1 MNFHN
6 LIGNLAAFFITFM
19 LNIMRKIAF
28 VILLIGAVGS
38 FGLVLNAGRHSPVLL
53 LVLFI
58 GWVLSPYIALFLVHV
73 VSKLQLIIAPKLLYC
88 LMLFV
93 SLGSLASYGITLIQ
107 HRTKS
112 PTGVYLSVP
121 FISWFLIVIAIAITA
136 YRKRKLLK
144 KIEV

>member
-107 HRTKS
+107 HRTKP

-121 FISWFLIVIAIAITA
+121 FISWFLILIAIVITV

-144 KIEV
+144 KVEV

>member
-1 MNFHN
+1 
-6 LIGNLAAFFITFM
+6 
-19 LNIMRKIAF
+19 MRKIAF
-28 VILLIGAVGS
+28 TILWISAVGS

-53 LVLFI
+53 LVLFV

-73 VSKLQLIIAPKLLYC
+73 VSKLRLIIAPKMLYW

-93 SLGSLASYGITLIQ
+93 SLGSLACYGITLFQ
-107 HRTKS
+107 HRTKP

-121 FISWFLIVIAIAITA
+121 FISWFLILIAIVITV

-144 KIEV
+144 KVEV

>member
-1 MNFHN
+1 
-6 LIGNLAAFFITFM
+6 
-19 LNIMRKIAF
+19 MRKIAF

-53 LVLFI
+53 LVLFV
-58 GWVLSPYIALFLVHV
+58 GWVLSPFIALFLVHG
-73 VSKLQLIIAPKLLYC
+73 VSKLRLVIAPKLLYC

-107 HRTKS
+107 HRTKP

-121 FISWFLIVIAIAITA
+121 FISWFLIVIASAITA

-144 KIEV
+144 KVEV